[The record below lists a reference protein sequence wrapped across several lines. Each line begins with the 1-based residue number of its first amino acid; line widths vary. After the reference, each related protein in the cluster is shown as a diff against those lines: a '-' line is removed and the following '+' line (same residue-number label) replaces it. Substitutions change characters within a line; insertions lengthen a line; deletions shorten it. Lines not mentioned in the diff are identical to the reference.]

1 MITIRNFWVARPP
14 VAIRGAAAP
23 LLLLVALLATG
34 CGSGSPPAGEDSA
47 SHEPAAGEYE
57 RGPHR
62 GRMLRDGSFA
72 LELQI
77 FEDGV
82 PPEFH
87 VYLYRDG
94 KALAADAAEVTVAL
108 LRLDGQVDRFSF
120 KPEGDFLKG
129 QGTVTEPHSFQVSVE
144 AREGG
149 NIHSWRYDSF
159 EGRTT
164 IANDTAEAAGIVT
177 EVAAGA
183 TIVDSLALTG
193 RLVPNAERTRAVSAR
208 FPGVIREVSR
218 SVGDRVREGDRLATV
233 ESDESLQTYV
243 VRAPISGVIM
253 DRHANPGEKTG
264 ESPMFVVVDHGSL
277 WAELTLFPRDL
288 SRVRPGQKVLLRAAD
303 ADLSGEGEIVRV
315 APAEETQHG
324 GVAGLYVVR
333 VALDNRAGLWN
344 PGLFVEG
351 RVRIGAAAVDLAV
364 KRSGLQSFR
373 DFTVVFEQIG
383 DTYEVRMLELG
394 REDETWVEVLGGLK
408 PGARYVTGNSFLIK
422 ADIEKSGASH
432 DH

>member
-1 MITIRNFWVARPP
+1 MIMIREFWNALQSM
-14 VAIRGAAAP
+14 AIRGIAAP
-23 LLLLVALLATG
+23 CVLLAALLAAG
-34 CGSGSPPAGEDSA
+34 CGSGSPPAGEASA
-47 SHEPAAGEYE
+47 SHEPVAGEYE

-62 GRMLRDGSFA
+62 GRMLRDGDFA

-87 VYLYRDG
+87 VHLYRDG
-94 KALAADAAEVTVAL
+94 KALTPDSAEVSVSL
-108 LRLDGQVDRFSF
+108 LRLDGQVDRFAF
-120 KPEGDFLKG
+120 KPEGAFLKG
-129 QGTVTEPHSFQVSVE
+129 DGTVTEPHSFQVSVE

-149 NIHSWRYDSF
+149 KSHTWQYDSF

-164 IANDTAEAAGIVT
+164 IASDTAEAAGIVT
-177 EVAAGA
+177 EVAGGA

-233 ESDESLQTYV
+233 ESDESLQTYA

-253 DRHANPGEKTG
+253 DRHANAGEKTG
-264 ESPMFVVVDHGSL
+264 ESPMFVIVDHGSL

-288 SRVRPGQKVLLRAAD
+288 ARVRPGQKVLLKAAD

-315 APAEETQHG
+315 APAEEAQHG

-333 VALDNRAGLWN
+333 VALGNRAGLWN

-351 RVRIGAAAVDLAV
+351 RVRVGAAAVDLAV
-364 KRSGLQSFR
+364 KRSALQGFR
-373 DFTVVFEQIG
+373 DFTVVFEQVG

-394 REDETWVEVLGGLK
+394 RQDETWVEVLGGLK
-408 PGARYVTGNSFLIK
+408 PGVRYVTGNSFLIK